1 MELLAYTSEAAAGI
15 DGSDV
20 FQIVAKSA
28 RNNAESEITGILLF
42 KSGQFFQIVEG
53 PRDSLDALIFKLERD
68 NRHSKVRVLGRTV
81 TKERIFP
88 AWNMKRLFNA
98 FCSEDMAAID
108 EKLSPLRLSDEFQTE
123 FARFVGDLGRKA
135 A

>member
-20 FQIVAKSA
+20 FQIVAQSA
-28 RNNAESEITGILLF
+28 RNNAENQVTGILLF
-42 KSGQFFQIVEG
+42 RSGKFFQIVEG
-53 PRDSLDALIFKLERD
+53 PRDALDGLMLKLERD
-68 NRHSKVRVLGRTV
+68 NRHSKIKVLGRTV

-88 AWNMKRLFNA
+88 AWNMKRLYNA
-98 FCSEDMAAID
+98 FCSEDMAAIN
-108 EKLSPLRLSDEFQTE
+108 EKLEPLRISDEACAE
-123 FARFVGDLGRKA
+123 FAKFVGDDSRKA

>member
-1 MELLAYTSEAAAGI
+1 MELLAYTSKASAGI

-20 FQIVAKSA
+20 FQIVAQSA
-28 RNNAESEITGILLF
+28 RNNGENQVTGILLF

-53 PRDSLDALIFKLERD
+53 PRDSLDGLILRIERD
-68 NRHSKVRVLGRTV
+68 NRHSNVKILGRTV

-98 FCSEDMAAID
+98 FCSEDMAAIH
-108 EKLSPLRLSDEFQTE
+108 EKLAALRLSDELRAE
-123 FARFVGDLGRKA
+123 FAKFVGDMNQKA

>member
-53 PRDSLDALIFKLERD
+53 PRDALDGLMFKLERD
-68 NRHSKVRVLGRTV
+68 NRHSKVKIVGRTV

-108 EKLSPLRLSDEFQTE
+108 EKLAPLRQSDELRAE
-123 FARFVGDLGRKA
+123 FAKFVGDANQKA